1 MLIFQGKH
9 VDFFVEF
16 IIYNNINLNNYNEKE
31 WKLMIAIGLLIMLV
45 LNIIYAVYNLKKGW
59 MFGIQ

>member
-1 MLIFQGKH
+1 M
-9 VDFFVEF
+9 DFFVEF

-31 WKLMIAIGLLIMLV
+31 WKLMIVIGLLIMLV
-45 LNIIYAVYNLKKGW
+45 LNIIYAAYNLKKGW